1 MLISKIDNQLLINVQ
16 DVFEW
21 MEIFDSGLVNEIQIN
36 LDEDNIDAF
45 FPGWRNYIDKENP
58 FESLKFDELEKIKSI
73 KILLAS
79 ELKDIQGD
87 DLTDGEG
94 VYEVI
99 KYQYGNGYDEEEDG
113 EPEDMYQVFLMYPGM
128 ITFTVKPDLP
138 GF

>member
-1 MLISKIDNQLLINVQ
+1 MLISRIDNQLLINVQ

-36 LDEDNIDAF
+36 LDEDNLDAF
-45 FPGWRNYIDKENP
+45 FPDWRNYIDKENP
-58 FESLKFDELEKIKSI
+58 FESLKFDDLEQIESI

-94 VYEVI
+94 VYEVT
-99 KYQYGNGYDEEEDG
+99 KFQYGNGYDEEEDG
-113 EPEDMYQVFLMYPGM
+113 EAEDMYQVFLMYPGM

>member
-1 MLISKIDNQLLINVQ
+1 MLISKMDNQILINVQ

-45 FPGWRNYIDKENP
+45 FPGWRNYIDKEKP
-58 FESLKFDELEKIKSI
+58 FESLKFDDLEQIKSI
-73 KILLAS
+73 RILLPS

-87 DLTDGEG
+87 ELSDGEG
-94 VYEVI
+94 VYEVAE
-99 KYQYGNGYDEEEDG
+99 YRYGNGYEEEEDG
-113 EPEDMYQVFLMYPGM
+113 ESADIYHDFLMYPGM

>member
-1 MLISKIDNQLLINVQ
+1 MLISKMNNQILINVQ

-21 MEIFDSGLVNEIQIN
+21 MEIFDFGLVNEIQIN

-58 FESLKFDELEKIKSI
+58 FESLRFNEIEKIKYI
-73 KILLAS
+73 RILLAS

-94 VYEVI
+94 VYEVT
-99 KYQYGNGYDEEEDG
+99 KYQYGNGYAVGENRESEDI
-113 EPEDMYQVFLMYPGM
+113 YQDFLMFPGM